1 MKLSRL
7 WICPALIIVFT
18 LLALAGSLLAH
29 VKLSDPVPLD
39 TAAISGVLE
48 NGITYYVRHNEEPR
62 ERASFYIVQNV
73 GAVLEEDDQNGL
85 AHFLEHM
92 AFNGTEHFPGKGVI
106 KTLERNGIAFGRELN
121 AYTWFDETSYNISNV
136 PTTDPAMLD
145 TCLLILRDW
154 ADGLL
159 LTGEEI
165 DKERGV
171 IREEWRTRRNAGF
184 RMFTKS
190 QEYYFR
196 GSKYAERDVIGD
208 IDVIETCD
216 YETLRAFYHDWY
228 RTDLQ
233 AIMVVGDF
241 DAAEMEA
248 SLKELFSAIPP
259 VEDARPRPTYRVPD
273 NTGMI
278 YGLVTDPEATSS
290 AVSIFIKHA
299 GPPAGSKNL
308 AYLRRD
314 YVHGLYNSMFASR
327 ISELLRKENPPFIYG
342 SSYYGGFIARELNAY
357 SISVTLNPGEDAR
370 GLEAIMIENERVR
383 RHGFTETELD
393 RAKANLLTA
402 VQTSYNKREKRSHD
416 QFCSS
421 YRGHY
426 LTNEPAPGIE
436 FIFEFVEEILPSIG
450 LEEINALPAA
460 WMTDENR
467 VLVVRGPEQ
476 EGRHHLSEAEV
487 MATMATVEAAGIE
500 PYVDEVSDSALLDR
514 PPEGGTIVAT
524 REVPELD
531 AIEWTLGNGARVVY
545 RYSDLTKDE
554 IRFSAY
560 SLGGSSIYPV
570 ELLPSARMASSL
582 VRNFGVG
589 DFDATALEKVLAGEN
604 ASVSPSIGGLTE
616 GLDGTCSPDDFETML
631 QLVYLYFEEPRFD
644 EAAYEAT
651 MQRNRAWIEEA
662 RNDPQ
667 KAIRD
672 SVTLIINDH
681 HPRVMVFDLEYLE
694 RVDFETVETIYRER
708 MKDAS
713 DFTFLFVGYLDPGEA
728 RPLIETYLGAIG
740 DTGRDETWA
749 DNGVGM
755 PEGRTERII
764 PVKLSVPKSTVHIK
778 YGNHAEYTPANW
790 LHLRVIEEVLDLRY
804 TETIREEEGGTYG
817 VNVRRSMVHYPRE
830 EMSLTMRF
838 DCAPD
843 EAAHLKSLI
852 YSEIDMLLETGPSQ
866 GDLAKTIENMR
877 KQREEIMQR
886 NGFWMSALRSYYYH
900 GIDITAPENYD
911 CILDAMTV
919 DSVREVAGRMLEG
932 ADIVDLT
939 FLPPAEDDP
948 ID

>member
-1 MKLSRL
+1 MKASRL
-7 WICPALIIVFT
+7 WIYPVIIVTFT
-18 LLALAGSLLAH
+18 ILTFTGSLLAH
-29 VKLSDPVPLD
+29 VDLGEPVPLD
-39 TAAISGVLE
+39 PAAIHGVLD
-48 NGITYYVRHNEEPR
+48 NGLTYYIRHNEEPR

-73 GAVLEEDDQNGL
+73 GAVLEEDNQNGL

-136 PTTDPAMLD
+136 PTTDPALLD

-159 LTGEEI
+159 LTEEEI

-184 RMFTKS
+184 RMFNKS

-196 GSKYAERDVIGD
+196 DSKYAERDVIGD
-208 IDVIETCD
+208 LDVIESSD
-216 YETLRAFYHDWY
+216 YEILRAFYHDWY

-241 DAAEMEA
+241 DPAGMEA
-248 SLKELFSAIPP
+248 SIKDLFSAISP
-259 VEDARPRPTYRVPD
+259 VENPRPRPTYRVPE
-273 NTGMI
+273 NSELI

-290 AVSIFIKHA
+290 AVSIYIKHD
-299 GPPAGSKNL
+299 GVPAEKKTL
-308 AYLRRD
+308 AYLRHD

-342 SSYYGGFIARELNAY
+342 SANYGGFVARELNAY
-357 SISVTLNPGEDAR
+357 SISATLNPGEEAR
-370 GLEAIMIENERVR
+370 GLEAILTENERVR
-383 RHGFTETELD
+383 RHGFTSTELE

-402 VQTSYNKREKRSHD
+402 VETSYNKREKRSHD

-436 FIFEFVEEILPSIG
+436 FVFEFVEEILPSIG

-476 EGRHHLSEAEV
+476 EGQHHLSEAEV
-487 MATMATVEAAGIE
+487 VAIMAKVEATEVE
-500 PYVDEVSDSALLDR
+500 PYVDEVSGSVLLEVV
-514 PPEGGTIVAT
+514 PEGGTIVAT
-524 REVPELD
+524 RAVPDLG
-531 AIEWTLGNGARVVY
+531 AVEWMLGNGATVVY

-560 SLGGSSIYPV
+560 SPGGTSIYPV
-570 ELLPSARMASSL
+570 ESLPSARMASSL

-589 DFDATALEKVLAGEN
+589 DFDATALEKLLAGKN

-616 GLDGTCSPDDFETML
+616 GLGGSCSPDDLETML
-631 QLVYLYFEEPRFD
+631 QLAYLCFENPRFD

-672 SVTLIINDH
+672 SVSLITNDH
-681 HPRVMVFDLEYLE
+681 HPRAMVFDLDYLD
-694 RVDFETVETIYRER
+694 RVDFEIVEKIYRER
-708 MKDAS
+708 LKDAS
-713 DFTFLFVGYLDPGEA
+713 DFTFLFVGYMEADEA

-740 DTGRDETWA
+740 DAGRDETWV

-755 PEGRTERII
+755 PEGRTERTILI
-764 PVKLSVPKSTVHIK
+764 ELNVPKATVHIK
-778 YGNHAEYTPANW
+778 YGNEIEYTPENRI
-790 LHLRVIEEVLDLRY
+790 HLRIIEEILDLRY
-804 TETIREEEGGTYG
+804 TETIREEEGGTYS
-817 VNVRRSMVHYPRE
+817 VSVRRSMSHYPRE
-830 EMSLTMRF
+830 KMSLTMRF
-838 DCAPD
+838 DCDPD

-852 YSEIDMLLETGPSQ
+852 YSEIDVLLEKGPSQ

-877 KQREEIMQR
+877 KQREEVMQR

-900 GIDITAPENYD
+900 GIDIVAPENYD
-911 CILDAMTV
+911 HILDAVTV
-919 DSVREVAGRMLEG
+919 ESVRETAKRMLEG
-932 ADIVDLT
+932 ADVVDIT
-939 FLPPAEDDP
+939 FLPLAEADP
-948 ID
+948 E